1 MESHSSAIN
10 QWLGNIFSAGA
21 IITTALG
28 WVPAIAAIVGLIWYL
43 IQIYES
49 ATVQR
54 WLATRRIRKIA
65 RMKARVIMMEARHV
79 APLTLPKGFDDQ
91 VD

>member
-1 MESHSSAIN
+1 MEHSTIN

-21 IITTALG
+21 IVSTMAG

-54 WLATRRIRKIA
+54 WLATRRVRKIA
-65 RMKARVIMMEARHV
+65 KMKAQVMMLEARHLH
-79 APLTLPKGFDDQ
+79 PLTPLPKGFEDQ